1 MQKIRTRFKKQI
13 KDLVKLCSYQE
24 ELMRG
29 VRKNLALF
37 QEGDTEEVVR
47 FEAFTTLLSRHLV
60 NPVVDNQGLRGTPVL
75 VENNPRFSS
84 LFNRVEC
91 RSESDVLEADFS
103 RIRAGGPMKAHGG

>member
-1 MQKIRTRFKKQI
+1 MQKIRNRFKEQI
-13 KDLVKLCSYQE
+13 KGLVKLYSYLE
-24 ELMRG
+24 EVMRD
-29 VRKNLALF
+29 VRKKPGAVP
-37 QEGDTEEVVR
+37 GGRHRRGVR

-60 NPVVDNQGLRGTPVL
+60 NPVVDNQGLRGAPVL